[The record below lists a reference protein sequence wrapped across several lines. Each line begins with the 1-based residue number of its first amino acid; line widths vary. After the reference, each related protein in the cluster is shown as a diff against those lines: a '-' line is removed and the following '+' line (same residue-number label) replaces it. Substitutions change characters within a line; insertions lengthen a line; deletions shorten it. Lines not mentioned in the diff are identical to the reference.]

1 MVKANKRTQKKTRK
15 PSAWNL
21 FTMKLRKEHPEKSFS
36 DILKLASK
44 LKKQGVDYVK
54 EVTNNAS
61 KKIRKTMKRTMKNTK
76 KILKIKRSKKN

>member
-36 DILKLASK
+36 I
-44 LKKQGVDYVK
+44 
-54 EVTNNAS
+54 
-61 KKIRKTMKRTMKNTK
+61 
-76 KILKIKRSKKN
+76 